1 MHSSRMFDRGLGR
14 VIGLRRWD
22 DGRDPSAELR
32 SDQPH
37 GCRKRKGPV
46 SVRTLTTNAGAEVYT
61 TVYTY
66 ESMNLH
72 ACIHTYYLACAPYP
86 LSPKGLEP
94 PSHLWVGGWLHV
106 AFRRISSCCGRGCFG
121 FNSPPSPSR
130 SLWVGVCV
138 SVYIYICVF
147 MFGSFGGWMGW
158 VWLCSILLSSWVW
171 VMRTRVATL
180 NDPAS
185 LAFAFLCHGDAC
197 VHTVVGRK
205 VDVFVVSSNTNS
217 HSPASKAL
225 TER

>member
-1 MHSSRMFDRGLGR
+1 MSLRDHRSRLESGRGAGSSHGRDPQCQDWSPRDPLDSALDHLLAMHSSRMFDRGLGR

-138 SVYIYICVF
+138 SVYIYIYVYSCLVLLV
-147 MFGSFGGWMGW
+147 GGWVGFGFAQ
-158 VWLCSILLSSWVW
+158 SSSP
-171 VMRTRVATL
+171 RGCG
-180 NDPAS
+180 S
-185 LAFAFLCHGDAC
+185 C
-197 VHTVVGRK
+197 GRG
-205 VDVFVVSSNTNS
+205 SR
-217 HSPASKAL
+217 P
-225 TER
+225 